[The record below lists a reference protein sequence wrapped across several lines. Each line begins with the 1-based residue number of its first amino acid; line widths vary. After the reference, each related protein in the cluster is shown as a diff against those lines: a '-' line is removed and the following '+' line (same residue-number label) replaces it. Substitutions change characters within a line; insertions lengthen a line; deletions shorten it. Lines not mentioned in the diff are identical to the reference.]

1 MPDFTLKLYR
11 KLLEILKDK
20 EYEFLSFE
28 QFLISESAQVIVL
41 RHDVDNFPVCA
52 LKMAETESA
61 YGVRASYHF
70 RADTARSNPEIIQRV
85 VALGHEVA
93 YHYEDLSREARVYPS
108 GEERLREAFR
118 NFRENLNYLRRYYP
132 VKVASMHGDPLQ
144 TVDNRDLWEHFSYKS
159 EGVICEPYLD
169 IDYNSVLYLTDT
181 GRRWNGSATN
191 IRDKIPG
198 VNAMATKAAGSYRTT
213 HEIIS
218 AIRSGNITGKIVL
231 NIHPQRW
238 NDAIWPW
245 LKELVW
251 QNFKNVIKAIVT
263 TSR

>member
-1 MPDFTLKLYR
+1 MADFTLKLYR
-11 KLLEILKDK
+11 KMLEVLKEK
-20 EYEFLSFE
+20 EYEFQTFE
-28 QFLISESAQVIVL
+28 QFMVSDSARVIVL
-41 RHDVDNFPVCA
+41 RHDVDKYPERA
-52 LKMAETESA
+52 LKMAEIENSL
-61 YGVRASYHF
+61 GVMASYHF
-70 RADTARSNPEIIQRV
+70 RIDIALGNHGIIQKM
-85 VALGHEVA
+85 VALGHELA
-93 YHYEDLSREARVYPS
+93 YHYEDLSREARTLPE
-108 GEERLREAFR
+108 GEERLKEAFR
-118 NFRENLNYLRRYYP
+118 NFRKNLNFLRRYYP
-132 VKVASMHGDPLQ
+132 VKIASMHGDPLQ
-144 TVDNRDLWEHFSYKS
+144 TVDNRDMWEHFSYKS

-198 VNAMATKAAGSYRTT
+198 VNAIATKAAGSYRTT

-218 AIRSGNITGKIVL
+218 AIRSGNITGKIIL

-238 NDAIWPW
+238 NDAMWPW

-263 TSR
+263 ASR

>member
-1 MPDFTLKLYR
+1 
-11 KLLEILKDK
+11 
-20 EYEFLSFE
+20 
-28 QFLISESAQVIVL
+28 
-41 RHDVDNFPVCA
+41 
-52 LKMAETESA
+52 
-61 YGVRASYHF
+61 
-70 RADTARSNPEIIQRV
+70 
-85 VALGHEVA
+85 
-93 YHYEDLSREARVYPS
+93 
-108 GEERLREAFR
+108 
-118 NFRENLNYLRRYYP
+118 
-132 VKVASMHGDPLQ
+132 
-144 TVDNRDLWEHFSYKS
+144 
-159 EGVICEPYLD
+159 VICEPYLD

-218 AIRSGNITGKIVL
+218 AIRSGNITGKIIL

-238 NDAIWPW
+238 NDAMWPW

-263 TSR
+263 ASR